1 MVECNLN
8 VYDAVAADEAF
19 FTSTAFTLMP
29 CIKVNGSQLGD
40 GTIGPVTKKLV
51 EAWNDLVGLDFIA
64 QAKAY
69 LEEIRSKA

>member
-8 VYDAVAADEAF
+8 VYDAVIADEAF

-29 CIKVNGSQLGD
+29 CVKVSGSQLGD
-40 GTIGPVTKKLV
+40 GTIGPVTKKFV

-69 LEEIRSKA
+69 LEEMRSGA

>member
-8 VYDAVAADEAF
+8 VYDAVTADEAF

-40 GTIGPVTKKLV
+40 GTIGPVAKKLV

-69 LEEIRSKA
+69 LEEMRQEA